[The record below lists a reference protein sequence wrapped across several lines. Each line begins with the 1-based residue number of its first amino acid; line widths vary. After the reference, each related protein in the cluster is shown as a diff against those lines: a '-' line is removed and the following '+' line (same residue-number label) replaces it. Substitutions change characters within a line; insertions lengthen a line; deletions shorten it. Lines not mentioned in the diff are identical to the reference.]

1 MFFRIFTPALFFCAT
16 LAAQQF
22 AVVNNASFRGDQP
35 VSPGSWAAAFGS
47 FAGVPTTTASAFPL
61 PKSLGG
67 VSVTIDGVEAPL
79 YDVRSTQLT
88 FLIPAA
94 TQPGTRAVRISAGG
108 ATLSGNI
115 RVLAAAPGLFTKD
128 TATPPRGAVR
138 NQDGLT
144 ENAETAPARRGDVIS
159 IYGTGQGALNRSI
172 EDGAAPGASPALAAS
187 RSLPQVYIGGVLA
200 QVQFSGLNPDA
211 PGLWQINAAIP
222 NLPFIAG
229 RVPVR
234 VFVDGVD
241 SNEVTIFVAQ

>member
-1 MFFRIFTPALFFCAT
+1 MSLRILTPALFFCAT
-16 LAAQQF
+16 LSAQQI

-35 VSPGSWAAAFGS
+35 VSPGSWVAAFGA
-47 FAGVPTTTASAFPL
+47 FAGVAATTASAFPL

-67 VSVTIDGVEAPL
+67 VRVTVDGVEAPL
-79 YDVRSTQLT
+79 YDVRSTQIT

-94 TQPGTRAVRISAGG
+94 TQPGARAVQIVTGSASST
-108 ATLSGNI
+108 ATI

-128 TATPPRGAVR
+128 TLTPPRGAVR
-138 NQDGLT
+138 NQDGVT
-144 ENAETAPARRGDVIS
+144 ENSLTSPARRGEVIS
-159 IYGTGQGALNRSI
+159 VYGTGQGALTRSVD
-172 EDGAAPGASPALAAS
+172 DGAAPGASPSLAAS
-187 RSLPQVYIGGVLA
+187 RSVPQVYIGGVLA

-211 PGLWQINAAIP
+211 PGLWQINATIP